1 MADTNLDQHVAD
13 VRAFNRFY
21 TRQMGLL
28 QDGLLKSPFS
38 LTDVRVLYELAH
50 RTAPTATD
58 LVRDLDLDAGY
69 LSRILRRFVQAGLVK
84 KLPSRVDRRQSHLS
98 LTKNGRDTYRKLD
111 RTSRT
116 EMGAILS
123 ALDAGEQ
130 SRLTAAMATI
140 QQMLAPDTPGRTTSV
155 PFVLRPCRVGD
166 MGWVV
171 HRQAILYAREYDWDW
186 RFEGLVASVA
196 AQFIEAFDPKCE
208 CCWIAER
215 EGEIVGSVF
224 VVRISQTEARLRMLY
239 VEPAT
244 RGLGLGRKLTEEA
257 IRFARDR
264 GYRTLRLWT
273 NDNLV
278 AARRIYE
285 TAGFRLVEEERHH
298 SFGHDLVGQTWELD
312 LSGDLDL

>member
-1 MADTNLDQHVAD
+1 MVTTDLDRHVAD

-28 QDGLLKSPFS
+28 QDGLLKSSFS
-38 LTDVRVLYELAH
+38 LTEARVLYELAH

-69 LSRILRRFVQAGLVK
+69 LSRILRGFVHRGLVK
-84 KLPSRVDRRQSHLS
+84 KSPSRVDRRQSHLS
-98 LTKNGRDTYRKLD
+98 LTKKGRQTYRGLD

-116 EMGAILS
+116 EMGAILGG
-123 ALDAGEQ
+123 LDAGDQ

-140 QQMLAPDTPGRTTSV
+140 QHILAPAGAALE

-196 AQFIEAFDPKCE
+196 ARFIEAFDPKTE

-224 VVRISQTEARLRMLY
+224 VVRVSRTQARLRMLY

-244 RGLGLGRKLTEEA
+244 RGLGLGRRLTEEA

-285 TAGFRLVEEERHH
+285 AAGFRLVDEERHH
-298 SFGHDLVGQTWELD
+298 SFGHDLVGQTWD
-312 LSGDLDL
+312 LNL